1 MTAITGNRIE
11 LGIHDTH
18 VILKPTLK
26 NPDGSAINLA
36 GADGVYLLLQKG
48 SNRKEKEMTVIDA
61 GNGIVQ
67 STVSVG
73 MLHVGENTLNVR
85 IQWNASPG
93 VDDSYTTTVFFVE
106 GIK

>member
-1 MTAITGNRIE
+1 
-11 LGIHDTH
+11 
-18 VILKPTLK
+18 
-26 NPDGSAINLA
+26 
-36 GADGVYLLLQKG
+36 
-48 SNRKEKEMTVIDA
+48 MTVIDA